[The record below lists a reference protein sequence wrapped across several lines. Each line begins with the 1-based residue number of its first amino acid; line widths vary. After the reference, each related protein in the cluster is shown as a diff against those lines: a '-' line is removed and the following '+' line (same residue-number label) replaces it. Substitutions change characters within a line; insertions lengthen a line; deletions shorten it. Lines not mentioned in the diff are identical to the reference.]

1 MSTVTLPEILHFV
14 SDLPPDDQQ
23 ALYDDPGELRPHPKK
38 PVVQVA
44 GTLGTAI
51 PEEAGDLIAEE
62 LATLRRERNANLDA
76 EWDRLP
82 SAAVP

>member
-1 MSTVTLPEILHFV
+1 MSTVTLPDILHLV
-14 SDLPPDDQQ
+14 ADLPPDDQQ
-23 ALYDDPGELRPHPKK
+23 ALYDYLGELLPHPEK

-62 LATLRRERNANLDA
+62 LAALRRERNAHLDA
-76 EWDRLP
+76 EWEE
-82 SAAVP
+82 